1 MQRKWVYRLGIIILL
16 FATLKAPLSY
26 ILFGVTAKGKVV
38 ELVFEKSG
46 IGLLFPSSTYPRIEY
61 DFQGKTYSMLGDE
74 NEHLLL
80 GESVNVVFFKN
91 NPTQAKIKT
100 FSSLFLEAIIVIP
113 IGLLIWWA
121 FFKSYPKMFVKPRA
135 REWYDDLLN
144 SGKRQKEDNSN

>member
-16 FATLKAPLSY
+16 FATLKTPLSY
-26 ILFGVTAKGKVV
+26 IFFGVTAKGRVV

-46 IGLLFPSSTYPRIEY
+46 IALLFPSSTYPLIEY
-61 DFQGKTYSMLGDE
+61 AYQGKTYSMYADE
-74 NEHLLL
+74 NEYLLL
-80 GESVNVVFFKN
+80 GESVNVVFFKD
-91 NPTQAKIKT
+91 NPSKAKVKS
-100 FSSLFLEAIIVIP
+100 FSSLFLEAIITIP

-144 SGKRQKEDNSN
+144 SGKRQKEDNST

>member
-1 MQRKWVYRLGIIILL
+1 MQRKWIYRIGIIALL
-16 FATLKAPLSY
+16 FATLKTPFSY

-46 IGLLFPSSTYPRIEY
+46 IALLFPPSTYPRIEY
-61 DFQGKTYSMLGDE
+61 DYRGKTYSMFADE
-74 NEHLLL
+74 NEYLLL
-80 GESVNVVFFKN
+80 GESVNVVFLKD
-91 NPTQAKIKT
+91 NPSNAKVKT

-121 FFKSYPKMFVKPRA
+121 FFKSYPKMFVKPRK

-144 SGKRQKEDNSN
+144 GGKRQKEDKSN